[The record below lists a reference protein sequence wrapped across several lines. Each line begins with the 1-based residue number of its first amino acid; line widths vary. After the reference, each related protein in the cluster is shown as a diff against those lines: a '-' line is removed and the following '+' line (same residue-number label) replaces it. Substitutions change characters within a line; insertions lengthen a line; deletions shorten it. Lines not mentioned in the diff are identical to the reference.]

1 MTVNPFVKVSQYLA
15 DLAASY
21 NQGEGSA
28 SSRDSLLL
36 HDSEENHVESLLDDS
51 ISNPTDHTHSVHLRL
66 SSQRRRMAQEK
77 IAAVRNNPL
86 KFVSLANSS
95 FAAGNGLA
103 YKAREQMSIVEQQKA
118 VRAHLLQMQQNCS
131 NANDEEENN
140 WQEHLELWRRK
151 RISAILSTQTQ
162 ENLDTD
168 SKFENSN
175 AKMNARR
182 HSAADVLDHATH
194 SNTPFS
200 QPDRESTLRT
210 GQVYISQNSL
220 NFLVK
225 EEVSLIITS

>member
-1 MTVNPFVKVSQYLA
+1 MLIVENEK
-15 DLAASY
+15 
-21 NQGEGSA
+21 
-28 SSRDSLLL
+28 LLIL
-36 HDSEENHVESLLDDS
+36 F
-51 ISNPTDHTHSVHLRL
+51 
-66 SSQRRRMAQEK
+66 K
-77 IAAVRNNPL
+77 IL
-86 KFVSLANSS
+86 KFIYLFDSRKINWQH
-95 FAAGNGLA
+95 F
-103 YKAREQMSIVEQQKA
+103 Q
-118 VRAHLLQMQQNCS
+118 QQNCS